1 MLYLSE
7 GAFQMIL
14 TFISALGVGFSG
26 AIMPGSLLTYTI
38 RKSLT
43 HGPVAGL
50 IITAG
55 HAILELFLI
64 IMIFLGFDAV
74 LQSDTAQFV
83 ISILGGALLIYM
95 GIDMLVGSIKNSVKV
110 RLDGSDTRSG
120 SMFLS
125 GIIIS
130 ASNPYFLLWWAV
142 IGLGFL
148 LQSYSAYGLAGVIIY
163 YIGHICADFIWY
175 LFISTIVGTT
185 RRFLGEKPYRVII
198 SILGCLL
205 VYFGG
210 SFIVSAVPYLT

>member
-1 MLYLSE
+1 MLYLRE

-74 LQSDTAQFV
+74 LQSDTAQFM

-163 YIGHICADFIWY
+163 YVGHICADFIWY

-185 RRFLGEKPYRVII
+185 RRFLREKPYRVII

>member
-1 MLYLSE
+1 
-7 GAFQMIL
+7 MIF
-14 TFISALGVGFSG
+14 TFLSALGVGFSG

-43 HGPVAGL
+43 SGPIAGL

-55 HAILELFLI
+55 HAALELFLI
-64 IMIFLGFDAV
+64 ILIFLGFDTV
-74 LQSDTAQFV
+74 LQSELAQFL
-83 ISILGGALLIYM
+83 ISILGGGLLIYM
-95 GIDMLVGSIKNSVKV
+95 GIDMFVGSVKNSVKV

-148 LQSYSAYGLAGVIIY
+148 LQAYSAYGLSGIIIY
-163 YIGHICADFIWY
+163 YVGHICADFIWY
-175 LFISTIVGTT
+175 LLVSTIVGTT
-185 RRFLGEKPYRVII
+185 RRFLKEKPYRVII

-210 SFIVSAVPYLT
+210 RFIFSAVPYLTT

>member
-185 RRFLGEKPYRVII
+185 RRFLREKPYRVII

-210 SFIVSAVPYLT
+210 SFIISAVPYLI